1 MYTDSKMISEVERN
15 QKLLKVGDVLIYTDT
30 NNCES
35 LIVLEKFEGGF
46 IAIDSE
52 ENDQI
57 FYFNELQLGWEFS
70 EKTKKY
76 NSDNYRYR
84 YV

>member
-1 MYTDSKMISEVERN
+1 MYTDNKMISEVERN
-15 QKLLKVGDVLIYTDT
+15 QKLLKVGDVLIYTDA

-46 IAIDSE
+46 VALDSE
-52 ENDQI
+52 GNDQI

-76 NSDNYRYR
+76 NSDNHRYK

>member
-1 MYTDSKMISEVERN
+1 MISEVERN
-15 QKLLKVGDVLIYTDT
+15 QKLLRVGDVLVYTDD

-35 LIVLEKFEGGF
+35 LIVVEKFEGGF
-46 IAIDSE
+46 IAVDNEI
-52 ENDQI
+52 NDQV

-70 EKTKKY
+70 EKTKEHNKF
-76 NSDNYRYR
+76 NYRYK